1 MSNNEVSGNPSSPG
15 EGAEAGVVRSPAQK
29 NEKAAKEWSASEMA
43 EAEPYPMPVVPEHE
57 SSEKVEKDS
66 SQ

>member
-1 MSNNEVSGNPSSPG
+1 MSNNEITGNQSLPG
-15 EGAEAGVVRSPAQK
+15 EGIEEGVVRSPAQK
-29 NEKAAKEWSASEMA
+29 NEKTAREWAASEMA

-57 SSEKVEKDS
+57 SSEEVEKNS